1 MYKRYIPDEAFA
13 AVNTNRDLKVGG
25 CQSNL
30 YVKLKQLL
38 FFYKFCDFFF
48 RQHPLIRRPRYNSS
62 C

>member
-38 FFYKFCDFFF
+38 FFYKFCDFF
-48 RQHPLIRRPRYNSS
+48 LDSIL
-62 C
+62 

>member
-30 YVKLKQLL
+30 YVKLKQSL
-38 FFYKFCDFFF
+38 FFLQILRLFF
-48 RQHPLIRRPRYNSS
+48 
-62 C
+62 